1 MIFRTWG
8 DVLVKSF
15 QDLWVGVINFLPN
28 IVVAVV
34 IFLAGWIVGSILGRV
49 VAHVVNALRVDTALR
64 HAGVETVLHRAGF
77 RLDSGRFL
85 GALVE
90 WFVIIAFLIASF
102 DVLGLYQVNAFLQQ
116 VVLLYLPQVI
126 VAVLILLVAG
136 VVSDASEHVVVG
148 AARAAGVRSAAF
160 LGHVTRWAIW
170 VFAILTALYQLGV
183 AAPFVQTLFTGIVIA
198 VSVAVGL
205 AFGLGGQGAA
215 TRWIER
221 VNKGISEN

>member
-15 QDLWVGVINFLPN
+15 QDLWVGVVNFLPN
-28 IVVAVV
+28 IVVAVI
-34 IFLAGWIVGSILGRV
+34 IFLAGWVVGSILGRV
-49 VAHVVNALRVDTALR
+49 VAHVVAALKVDTALR

-90 WFVIIAFLIASF
+90 WFVIVAFLIASF

-136 VVSDASEHVVVG
+136 VVAEASERVVMG
-148 AARAAGVRSAAF
+148 TAKAAGVRSASF
-160 LGHVTRWAIW
+160 LGHITRWAIW
-170 VFAILTALYQLGV
+170 VFALLTALYQLGV

-198 VSVAVGL
+198 VSVAVGV

-215 TRWIER
+215 
-221 VNKGISEN
+221 N

>member
-1 MIFRTWG
+1 M
-8 DVLVKSF
+8 LLKSF
-15 QDLWVGVINFLPN
+15 QDLWLGVLNFIPN
-28 IVVAVV
+28 IIVALV
-34 IFLAGWIVGSILGRV
+34 IFLAGWVVGSILGRV
-49 VAHVVNALRVDTALR
+49 VAQVVGAIRVDSALR
-64 HAGVETVLHRAGF
+64 HAGVEGVLHRAGF

-90 WFVIIAFLIASF
+90 WFVIVAFLIASF

-126 VAVLILLVAG
+126 VAVLILLLAG
-136 VVSDASEHVVVG
+136 VLSDASERLVIG
-148 AARAAGVRSAAF
+148 TARAAGVSSAVF

-183 AAPFVQTLFTGIVIA
+183 ATPFVQTLFTGIVIA

-205 AFGLGGQGAA
+205 SFGLGGQGAA
-215 TRWIER
+215 ARLIDKAYKDLAER
-221 VNKGISEN
+221 D